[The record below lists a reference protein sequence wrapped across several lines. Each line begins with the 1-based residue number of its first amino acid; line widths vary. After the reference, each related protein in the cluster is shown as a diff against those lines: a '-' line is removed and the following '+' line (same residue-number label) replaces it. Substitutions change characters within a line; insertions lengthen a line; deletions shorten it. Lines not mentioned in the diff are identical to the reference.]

1 MNCHHV
7 CLKHENVLAEIHDR
21 RVNFFSHE
29 KDGSGSIG
37 KREELLRADAK
48 KNFLSF
54 SCSKIFTS
62 PRKPKTENES
72 GQNRNLKTVG
82 KLENCGRA

>member
-7 CLKHENVLAEIHDR
+7 CLKHENFLAEIHDR
-21 RVNFFSHE
+21 RVNFFSPE

-37 KREELLRADAK
+37 KREALVADDK

-72 GQNRNLKTVG
+72 GQKRNLKTVG

>member
-21 RVNFFSHE
+21 RVNFFSPE

-37 KREELLRADAK
+37 KREALVADDR

-54 SCSKIFTS
+54 SCSKMFTS
-62 PRKPKTENES
+62 PPKTEN
-72 GQNRNLKTVG
+72 
-82 KLENCGRA
+82 